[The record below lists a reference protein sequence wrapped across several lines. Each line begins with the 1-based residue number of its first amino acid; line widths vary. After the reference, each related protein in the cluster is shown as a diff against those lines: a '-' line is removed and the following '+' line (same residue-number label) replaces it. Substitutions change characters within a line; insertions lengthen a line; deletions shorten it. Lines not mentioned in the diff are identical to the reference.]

1 MKILNASKNCEVITP
16 RTSITGVFRK
26 SVEIWEDLCNG
37 TDVPVWKVD
46 HLLLFPAR
54 LVPYANVTRWEP
66 KAGDYRFLFWGSGR
80 TDMMKFD
87 YTSQPLKALQPTV
100 YADLVRSELNEV
112 LALAKP
118 VKSSAEVLLS
128 DGSSTKVDKVR
139 LPFADETGTV
149 NTVLSIDDVK
159 QFLNR
164 YYLSWVRA
172 DRREMES
179 TDC

>member
-16 RTSITGVFRK
+16 HTPITGLFRR
-26 SVEIWEDLCNG
+26 SVEIWEGLCNG
-37 TDVPVWKVD
+37 ADVPVWQVD
-46 HLLLFPAR
+46 HLLMFPAR

-66 KAGDYRFLFWGSGR
+66 GAGDYRFLFWGSGR

-87 YTSQPLKALQPTV
+87 YTSQPLKSLEPAV
-100 YADLVRSELNEV
+100 YADLVRTELNEV

-128 DGSSTKVDKVR
+128 DGTSTQVDKVR
-139 LPFADETGTV
+139 LPFADETGAV

-172 DRREMES
+172 DKNEKES
-179 TDC
+179 AEG